1 MNVFSRNS
9 ARQTSTEV
17 QFPSL
22 LWYVHMQPHTQV
34 FATTLP
40 AWSQPPDLNSLEG
53 STNPPNIAGI
63 AEGGSQKNEIQGQVS
78 ED

>member
-1 MNVFSRNS
+1 M
-9 ARQTSTEV
+9 
-17 QFPSL
+17 P
-22 LWYVHMQPHTQV
+22 PHTQV

-40 AWSQPPDLNSLEG
+40 AWSQPPDLSSLEG